1 MRSAAGIKHGLREA
15 FVPLVSTN
23 TLCKIRI
30 EREDGIVM
38 KAKKQTHRI
47 GSATSK
53 STARSFSVQRILVPI
68 DLSEPSKKALRYA
81 LTLARPFGAKLIL
94 LYVIEPVATHD
105 FAYQVIYRWTS
116 HYVHPTIGALESH
129 LVQAGRDVFAV
140 RSGRGRI

>member
-23 TLCKIRI
+23 TLCKIRS

-105 FAYQVIYRWTS
+105 FAY
-116 HYVHPTIGALESH
+116 HPLMLEQNKIIAAAEERLKKLCQEEALDSSRIEKT
-129 LVQAGRDVFAV
+129 LVR
-140 RSGRGRI
+140 